1 MPVEEYD
8 KLNDSV
14 LAWKRKNKLGRFDPN
29 KDEKEQKELK
39 RQYEEVDV
47 RKISVGARCRVG
59 GADLDR
65 RGTVRYVGEV
75 NEIPN
80 GGVWVG
86 FEADEPTGIILP
98 DPYNPPIWPC
108 FSCIWKPGT
117 SQPSLG

>member
-14 LAWKRKNKLGRFDPN
+14 LAWKRRNKLGRFDPN
-29 KDEKEQKELK
+29 KDEKEQQELK
-39 RQYEEVDV
+39 RQYEEVDA
-47 RKISVGARCRVG
+47 RKITVGARCRVG

-65 RGTVRYVGEV
+65 RGTVRYIGEV

-86 FEADEPTGIILP
+86 IEADEPTGIT
-98 DPYNPPIWPC
+98 
-108 FSCIWKPGT
+108 FSE
-117 SQPSLG
+117 L

>member
-1 MPVEEYD
+1 MAARPNFQDISQVEKYVMPVEEYD

-14 LAWKRKNKLGRFDPN
+14 LAWKRRNKLGRFDPN

-39 RQYEEVDV
+39 RQYEEVDA

-59 GADLDR
+59 DADLDR

-86 FEADEPTGIILP
+86 FEADEPTGIIFRFL
-98 DPYNPPIWPC
+98 
-108 FSCIWKPGT
+108 
-117 SQPSLG
+117 